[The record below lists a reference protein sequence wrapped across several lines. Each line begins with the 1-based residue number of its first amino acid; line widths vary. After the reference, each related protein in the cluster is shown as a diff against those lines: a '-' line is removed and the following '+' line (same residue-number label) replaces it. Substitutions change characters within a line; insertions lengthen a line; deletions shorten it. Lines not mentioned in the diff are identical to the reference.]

1 MIGVAKPCLGGKMA
15 ERKKDNKHG
24 VGTGIGTMDRE
35 KVVPP
40 SKYKVII
47 WNDDYTYAG
56 DVVMILREVFYKSES
71 EARYLTD
78 SVHNTGKGIA
88 GVYSREVAEMKL
100 IQAMDWARKLSHPL
114 LVTMEEE

>member
-1 MIGVAKPCLGGKMA
+1 MA
-15 ERKKDNKHG
+15 QRKKDKKHG

-47 WNDDYTYAG
+47 WNDDYTFAG
-56 DVVMILREVFYKSES
+56 DVVKILREVFYKSEA

-78 SVHNTGKGIA
+78 AVHNSGKGIA
-88 GVYSREVAEMKL
+88 GIYSKEVAEMKV
-100 IQAMDWARKLSHPL
+100 IQSMDFAKMLNHPL
-114 LVTMEEE
+114 LITMEAE